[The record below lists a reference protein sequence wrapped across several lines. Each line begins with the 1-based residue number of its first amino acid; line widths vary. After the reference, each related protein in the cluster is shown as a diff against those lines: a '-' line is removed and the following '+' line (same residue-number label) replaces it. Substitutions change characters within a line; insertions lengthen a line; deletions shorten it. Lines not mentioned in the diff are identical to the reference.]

1 MSTKASRSKCIPHER
16 RKYVR
21 RAEDRT
27 RERSLRESK
36 RRLKSLVELGRII
49 GLDLEIE
56 GMLVKIAEKA
66 AEVME
71 ADRCSLFL
79 HDPKSDQLWSTVAM
93 GLEGQVIRIP
103 SDVGLAGCS
112 FQTGEIINLEDAYED
127 PRFSKEV
134 DARTGYRT
142 RSVLCM
148 PIHNRAGEA
157 LGVIQLL
164 NKNEGAF
171 TGEDETFL
179 KTFGNHAS
187 VFIEM
192 AQLQKA
198 RFDALERSREELG
211 RLNRAKDKALYHL
224 SHELRTPLAVIQG
237 TARLLQR
244 KLQAIIPANEWK
256 QWFEILEK
264 HVNRLVEIQQEAD
277 SILRSYRE
285 LQETPLYL
293 ELDRLWQRLED
304 ALEIPPDVKAHWN
317 SLKARMDEVLP
328 ERPTSGQPV
337 RLFPFVQRVLEEVRR
352 KANHREV
359 HLFIEG
365 ERDLCVF
372 TDQGILEQVAEGL
385 LKNAIENT
393 PDGGMIRVVMEQRGQ
408 EILLRVQDSGVGIT
422 DENQRHIFDGLF
434 PTQEAELYSSKRP
447 YDFNAGGK
455 GLDLFRMKIYG
466 QRFGFGLSLES
477 RRCTHLPR
485 DRDLCSGKISLCPHC
500 QGPKDCSASGGSTF
514 SVTFPVSGKRLSDE
528 I

>member
-1 MSTKASRSKCIPHER
+1 MSTKASQFDRIAHER

-21 RAEDRT
+21 RAEDRV

-36 RRLKSLVELGRII
+36 RRVKSLVELGQII

-56 GMLVKIAEKA
+56 GMLLKIAEKA

-79 HDPKSDQLWSTVAM
+79 HDQDTDELWSTVAM

-103 SDVGLAGCS
+103 SDVGLAGFC
-112 FQTGEIINLEDAYED
+112 FRTGELINLQDAYED
-127 PRFSKEV
+127 PRFNKEV
-134 DARTGYRT
+134 DARTGYHT
-142 RSVLCM
+142 RSLLCM
-148 PIHNRAGEA
+148 QIYNRAGEA

-164 NKNEGAF
+164 NKKEGVF
-171 TGEDETFL
+171 TEEDETFL

-211 RLNRAKDKALYHL
+211 QLNRAKDKALHHL

-237 TARLLQR
+237 TVRLLQR
-244 KLQAIIPANEWK
+244 KLQAVIPASERK
-256 QWFEILEK
+256 QWFETLEK

-285 LQETPLYL
+285 VQEASLSV
-293 ELDRLWQRLED
+293 ELDRLWRKLED
-304 ALEIPPDVKAHWN
+304 AMEISPDVKAHWN
-317 SLKARMDEVLP
+317 SLKARMAEHLP
-328 ERPTSGQPV
+328 ERPTARQPV
-337 RLFPFVQRVLEEVRR
+337 RLFPFVKQVLGEVRR
-352 KANHREV
+352 KADHRDV
-359 HLFIEG
+359 RLFMEG
-365 ERDLCVF
+365 EKDLCVF
-372 TDQGILEQVAEGL
+372 TDQGILGQVMEGL

-393 PDGGMIRVVMEQRGQ
+393 PDGGTIRVITEQRGQ
-408 EILLRVQDSGVGIT
+408 QILLRVQDSGVGIT

-455 GLDLFRMKIYG
+455 GLDLFRMKVYG
-466 QRFGFGLSLES
+466 WRFGFGLSMRS
-477 RRCTHLPR
+477 RRCAHLPT
-485 DRDLCSGKISLCPHC
+485 DRDLCSGRISLCPHC
-500 QGPKDCSASGGSTF
+500 QGPEDCSASGESTF
-514 SVTFPVSGKRLSDE
+514 SVSFPVSGGE